1 VRSQQLCEY
10 HGCHPGYVP
19 HPKKVKVSQD
29 PPSPHSFVVPVAMPG
44 HIAAPVVEKMT
55 VSTSCQ
61 TDPILPPALAPK
73 KLCIGV
79 NNPDLEAF
87 IENRFGKCVPDEDGN
102 PFGEKLKE
110 ETTFRARYCTRES
123 KSEKATRCE
132 ACQDFFRSMSSTR
145 SRANESERKGTQKFT
160 PLSALRA
167 SPHVLGLLRS
177 FREES
182 KKSASPPPPPLEQ
195 SEEDLAVDST
205 EDNDYLIKILLTT
218 LKKCEKLQGTY
229 MGTLF
234 EQQLRC
240 LNESDG
246 RAFRWN
252 KEIVHWALTL
262 QFHGGKRVIEDLRG
276 KANRGKGSHGELD
289 INVADWGLF
298 LPANSTL
305 RNYLPPVEVYEGFK
319 DEVIESFKKGF
330 PVTSKRFVLL
340 AWDEIEI
347 RHGLVWNA
355 STKELI
361 GKSVGPI
368 AEKDTPMEDWIHLNE
383 QLATHVVQ
391 FFLVSLDGEFS
402 CPIGFYPMVKVSGDK
417 VFSIV
422 EPLFKKLENRETGE
436 PLKIAATSSDAF
448 PSNATLLERL
458 KAAGYQT
465 SHIFDPLHLLK
476 NMRNNIWN
484 MVVAINVGEKGQ
496 GKEKEKWIEFNL
508 NTLDDLLQSENA
520 AERQQFKALHPTSPF
535 PKDQMDLAPIRVL
548 LSQPLITALQNHSA
562 ECVKQLGEYLH
573 YMRIFDEATTD
584 NGMDNTVRFHNLNAV
599 LTYFRSLKGLT
610 GGLVGQ
616 VKTTVESLKTVFELC
631 EKEGINFRPS
641 VLGTI
646 VVENFFSTVRAKCR
660 YPNLWEY
667 AVFARRAYFEL
678 IKENASDYL
687 FIGPKKGVDRFKKY
701 GNQIGIQFTM
711 DQIKLMT
718 KSQKKAY
725 TESIRTRNE
734 GSENDRLF
742 CVEKAHLHRC
752 NRKRMTIREIKTKD
766 SPFQAKAKLQY
777 RVRCPSNGCQKNF
790 VYEGALANHIHQKHG
805 HEYETIE
812 RAQSTAHKAFEKGVA
827 KALKAHL
834 EDNGVEI
841 PLLASLIS
849 NLDEDGLPADDPDY
863 LEGCEEELLL
873 EGVGTEVSAALD
885 ADDLLRD
892 EISREAL
899 KDVLDLLDAEPATL
913 YDLGEIIVNHVG
925 AQPPPAPQPPP
936 GPVLPRLEDF
946 WRGAPPPPREYPP
959 PVDLEEGQRVRP
971 VLIDFEINDFR
982 HLEAIEMTVRCLV
995 TGEVFST
1002 LIDCENPIHF
1012 RAWQVHNISR
1022 RMLQGHPHFQAVFK
1036 ELIRWLEEMGSDEK
1050 EVVLFIAH
1058 NSAFDLRVLKK
1069 GLEKAGETF
1078 PSNWV
1083 FYDSIKL
1090 VKHFEPQKLPSY
1102 ALGNLAKH
1110 YRCQSQP
1117 THRSASDVRCLAEI
1131 LMKVIDHDMN
1141 EVCKKIVDF
1150 VFQL

>member
-1 VRSQQLCEY
+1 VRSHQLCHY
-10 HGCHPGYVP
+10 HGSHPEYVP
-19 HPKKVKVSQD
+19 PAKKTKVSDETSAHHQLD
-29 PPSPHSFVVPVAMPG
+29 LP
-44 HIAAPVVEKMT
+44 APLGEMRT
-55 VSTSCQ
+55 VSVSCQ

-73 KLCIGV
+73 KLCVGV
-79 NNPDLEAF
+79 NNVELEKF
-87 IENRFGKCVPDEDGN
+87 IENRFGKCVPDEDGH
-102 PFGEKLKE
+102 PFGERLKE

-123 KSEKATRCE
+123 SSEKATRCE
-132 ACQDFFRSMSSTR
+132 KCQDFFRSMSSAR
-145 SRANESERKGTQKFT
+145 SRALASERKGTQKFT

-167 SPHVLGLLRS
+167 SPHVIDLLRN

-182 KKSASPPPPPLEQ
+182 KKSVSPPPPPLEQ
-195 SEEDLAVDST
+195 SEEDLEVESK
-205 EDNDYLIKILLTT
+205 EDNDYLINVLLTT
-218 LKKCEKLQGTY
+218 MKKCEKLKGTY

-262 QFHGGKRVIEDLRG
+262 QFHGGKRVIDDLRG
-276 KANRGKGSHGELD
+276 KANRGKGSHGELN

-319 DEVIESFKKGF
+319 DDVIASFKKGF
-330 PVTSKRFVLL
+330 PVTSKRFVML

-361 GKSVGPI
+361 GKAVGSI
-368 AEKDTPMEDWIHLNE
+368 AEKDAPKEDWIHMNE

-402 CPIGFYPMVKVSGDK
+402 CPIGFYVMVKVSGDK

-422 EPLFKKLENRETGE
+422 EPLFKKLENPETGE

-448 PSNATLLERL
+448 PSNATLLEKL
-458 KAAGYQT
+458 KGAGHQT

-484 MVVAINVGEKGQ
+484 MVVAINTGEKGK

-520 AERQQFKALHPTSPF
+520 AVRQQFKALHPTSPF

-548 LSQPLITALQNHSA
+548 LSQPLVTALQNHGDGPA
-562 ECVKQLGEYLH
+562 QQLGEYLH
-573 YMRIFDEATTD
+573 FMRVFDEATTD
-584 NGMDNTVRFHNLNAV
+584 NTMDNSIRFHNLTSV
-599 LTYFRSLKGLT
+599 LAYFSNLNGLT
-610 GGLVGQ
+610 GGLVSQ
-616 VKTTVESLKTVFELC
+616 VKTTVESLQKVFALC
-631 EKEGINFRPS
+631 EKEGITFRPS

-660 YPNLWEY
+660 YPNIWEY

-687 FIGPKKGVDRFKKY
+687 FIGPKKGVDQFKKY
-701 GNQIGIQFTM
+701 GNQIGIQFSM
-711 DQIKLMT
+711 EQVNLMT
-718 KSQKKAY
+718 KKEKKTY
-725 TESIRTRNE
+725 TEKIKGRNAGTE
-734 GSENDRLF
+734 QDRLF
-742 CVEKAHLHRC
+742 CVEKARLHRC

-777 RVRCPSNGCQKNF
+777 RVRCPSEGCQKNF

-827 KALKAHL
+827 RALRAHL

-841 PLLASLIS
+841 PHMASLIPY
-849 NLDEDGLPADDPDY
+849 LDEDGLPTDDPESLDTHF
-863 LEGCEEELLL
+863 EEEVLL
-873 EGVGTEVSAALD
+873 EGMGTEVSTGLD
-885 ADDLLRD
+885 AEEEFLND
-892 EISREAL
+892 EISKEAL
-899 KDVLDLLDAEPATL
+899 KDILDLLEAEPATV
-913 YDLGEIIVNHVG
+913 YDLGEIIVNHV
-925 AQPPPAPQPPP
+925 APQPPP
-936 GPVLPRLEDF
+936 AQQPSILPRLEDYF
-946 WRGAPPPPREYPP
+946 RVPDPLPREYPP

-995 TGEVFST
+995 TGEVYST
-1002 LIDCENPIHF
+1002 LINCENPIHF

-1050 EVVLFIAH
+1050 EVVLFVAH
-1058 NSAFDLRVLKK
+1058 NSAFDLRVMKK
-1069 GLEKAGETF
+1069 GLEKAGEIF

-1090 VKHFEPQKLPSY
+1090 VKHFEPQKLTSY

-1131 LMKVIDHDMN
+1131 LLKVVDRDMK